1 MKEINWKEIGK
12 LFNEDTLTEFAM
24 DIERDILDKVCEED
38 NKNYQFV
45 IPYDKACVQF
55 GVKHNPP
62 NSWNLQDPIRN
73 HLARKFD
80 IRNDEGEI
88 DEIETL

>member
-38 NKNYQFV
+38 NENYQFV

-62 NSWNLQDPIRN
+62 NSWNLQDTIRN

-88 DEIETL
+88 DEIETV

>member
-38 NKNYQFV
+38 NKN
-45 IPYDKACVQF
+45 
-55 GVKHNPP
+55 
-62 NSWNLQDPIRN
+62 
-73 HLARKFD
+73 
-80 IRNDEGEI
+80 
-88 DEIETL
+88 